1 MFLILFSVVEKCIF
15 YHCKFLSEKNF
26 TKFICLKHKSGVVKV
41 SVDNLKKI
49 WKDHMEKLMNFE
61 NEWSDSIGAIKVEG
75 PVRRTEV
82 EEVHIE
88 WY

>member
-1 MFLILFSVVEKCIF
+1 M
-15 YHCKFLSEKNF
+15 
-26 TKFICLKHKSGVVKV
+26 KV
-41 SVDNLKKI
+41 SVDNQKKI

-82 EEVHIE
+82 EYWIVLKYGKQLDLLGLLFKGKGELL
-88 WY
+88 

>member
-1 MFLILFSVVEKCIF
+1 M
-15 YHCKFLSEKNF
+15 
-26 TKFICLKHKSGVVKV
+26 KV
-41 SVDNLKKI
+41 SVDNQKKI